1 MEKGYLLGQIT
12 ISDKSHY
19 KLYDS
24 KIGNV
29 IEKFGG
35 RYLVKNWLRM
45 VKEGNPSFQR
55 DVLVEFKDIKTARRF
70 SSQQFKEISK
80 FRKAGSSGFLLL
92 LRGKLSFKI
101 GVLLKKLNP
110 RSIFYVGID
119 IQAR

>member
-12 ISDKSHY
+12 ISYKSHY

-35 RYLVKNWLRM
+35 RYLVKGGLRM

-55 DVLVEFKDIKTARRF
+55 DVLVEFKDIETTQRFF
-70 SSQQFKEISK
+70 SSQQFKEISE
-80 FRKAGSSGFLLL
+80 FRKAGSIGFLLL
-92 LRGKLSFKI
+92 LNGE
-101 GVLLKKLNP
+101 
-110 RSIFYVGID
+110 
-119 IQAR
+119 A

>member
-12 ISDKSHY
+12 ISDKSQY

-29 IEKFGG
+29 IEEFGG
-35 RYLVKNWLRM
+35 RYLVKGGLRI

-55 DVLVEFKDIKTARRF
+55 DVLVEFKDIETAQRFF

-92 LRGKLSFKI
+92 LNGKT
-101 GVLLKKLNP
+101 
-110 RSIFYVGID
+110 
-119 IQAR
+119 